1 MTTIINAMDNTTNK
15 VMGEN
20 GHYMESWSDKLE
32 EKIVQ
37 YYFQLVRN
45 NDESVDCKFEELLLE
60 IKDETD
66 YKKRDKYM
74 ILMYRLIGYTRDIE
88 SGKGERLLS
97 YRQLYSLWLLFPRLG
112 EYMFETFVF
121 IENKHQYGYWGDV
134 KKMCNYVVSKTK
146 NSNHFIIDYIVNLTN
161 FLFKKD
167 FDKLKKQENVTLLSK
182 WIPREKSKHKWLF
195 KKIGKKYVFKIFIYS
210 R

>member
-1 MTTIINAMDNTTNK
+1 MTTLINAMDNTTNK

-45 NDESVDCKFEELLLE
+45 NDKSVDKKFEELLLE
-60 IKDETD
+60 IKNEID
-66 YKKRDKYM
+66 YKKRDYYM
-74 ILMYRLIGYTRDIE
+74 ILMYRLVGYTRDIE

-112 EYMFETFVF
+112 EYLFETFVF

-134 KKMCNYVVSKTK
+134 KKMSSYVFSKTK
-146 NSNHFIIDYIVNLTN
+146 DSNHFIINYIVNLTN
-161 FLFKKD
+161 FYLKKD
-167 FDKLKKQENVTLLSK
+167 FDKLKNQENVTLT
-182 WIPREKSKHKWLF
+182 INFHF
-195 KKIGKKYVFKIFIYS
+195 TVQC
-210 R
+210 

>member
-112 EYMFETFVF
+112 EY
-121 IENKHQYGYWGDV
+121 ICLKHLY
-134 KKMCNYVVSKTK
+134 
-146 NSNHFIIDYIVNLTN
+146 L
-161 FLFKKD
+161 
-167 FDKLKKQENVTLLSK
+167 
-182 WIPREKSKHKWLF
+182 
-195 KKIGKKYVFKIFIYS
+195 
-210 R
+210 